1 MGRHPRQP
9 SETGYYHVVT
19 RGNQRQTIFRQVDDY
34 ESGGS
39 GLALQHSSPR
49 ARGKVNHHPSRPTI
63 QRLGIPVP
71 GIPVPHYLTSNEA
84 AQ

>member
-34 ESGGS
+34 VNYCD
-39 GLALQHSSPR
+39 LAR
-49 ARGKVNHHPSRPTI
+49 AAYGENRTGYERD
-63 QRLGIPVP
+63 R
-71 GIPVPHYLTSNEA
+71 
-84 AQ
+84 